1 MKTLYSQEAVTRCPT
16 IYTGWSVG
24 ISNNYICL
32 YHLYLLDQSENILY
46 KLCALVLLGPLCY
59 PTFRSCANLVLG
71 FQTRHGDTN
80 VAFVRPSR
88 TRRHLQGAPPQNG
101 NSTGKNSQY
110 LQMKHVS
117 PPPYLFQGEYFS
129 YFRMCRSATMKF
141 DDQIR
146 EVECNNTFH
155 NIHILCC
162 FLMFFSSVFS
172 QALRSSRPKIIV
184 TLAIFRADLS
194 KSDLSFRIYSIKV
207 CENVPY
213 VEFSIP
219 CKRNEL
225 HFHASGVS
233 QIPGCCPMCPPSMRA
248 AGPLGIPT
256 HFCVSFALSS
266 AALSPNKKGQ
276 LCISPE
282 SSLQ

>member
-1 MKTLYSQEAVTRCPT
+1 MKTWYSQEAVKPVGARCPT

-32 YHLYLLDQSENILY
+32 YLLDRSENILY
-46 KLCALVLLGPLCY
+46 KLFALVLLGPLLPNFSELCLLY
-59 PTFRSCANLVLG
+59 LVLG

-101 NSTGKNSQY
+101 NSTGKASQY

-146 EVECNNTFH
+146 EVECNNTFQ
-155 NIHILCC
+155 NIHICC
-162 FLMFFSSVFS
+162 FLCFFLQIF
-172 QALRSSRPKIIV
+172 LR
-184 TLAIFRADLS
+184 
-194 KSDLSFRIYSIKV
+194 
-207 CENVPY
+207 
-213 VEFSIP
+213 P
-219 CKRNEL
+219 CGLVVQR
-225 HFHASGVS
+225 S
-233 QIPGCCPMCPPSMRA
+233 
-248 AGPLGIPT
+248 
-256 HFCVSFALSS
+256 
-266 AALSPNKKGQ
+266 
-276 LCISPE
+276 
-282 SSLQ
+282 